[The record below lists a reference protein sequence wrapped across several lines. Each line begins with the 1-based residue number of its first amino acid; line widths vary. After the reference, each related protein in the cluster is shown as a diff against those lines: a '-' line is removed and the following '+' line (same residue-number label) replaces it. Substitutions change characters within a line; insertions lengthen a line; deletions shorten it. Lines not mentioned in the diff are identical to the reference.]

1 MQYILD
7 MQTLIGEIK
16 TGHAKEEPVSFG
28 PYLDTNFIS
37 GEATITWNKAD
48 AQKFRAE

>member
-16 TGHAKEEPVSFG
+16 AGTAREEPVSFG
-28 PYLDTNFIS
+28 PYLDRNFIS
-37 GEATITWNKAD
+37 GEAIITWNKAD
-48 AQKFRAE
+48 AERFRLE